1 LVGWSSVWNDRHRR
15 QKSKTNGS
23 STREHVCGLDWV
35 LVVWEC
41 VKACRLAEITGV
53 TGQVMMDWTDEVD
66 EVFIGSDAADI
77 GDCLRARLDSMVS
90 PQSGTLIG

>member
-1 LVGWSSVWNDRHRR
+1 MTGIEDKSPRPMAAVLESMFMVW
-15 QKSKTNGS
+15 
-23 STREHVCGLDWV
+23 VC
-35 LVVWEC
+35 VVREC

-53 TGQVMMDWTDEVD
+53 TGQVIMGWTDEVD
-66 EVFIGSDAADI
+66 GAFIGSDAADI